1 MTALQIVAY
10 LVALALVAT
19 GAAGLGA
26 PRAAAR
32 WYGLPAEGDGAHGF
46 VRAAALRDLAIGVVL
61 AAAAYF
67 HDVAVTIVVAI
78 AGIALALGDF
88 AIAYH
93 ASGQRVRR
101 EHASHL
107 AGAAAFV
114 LVLAMALLAVGI

>member
-10 LVALALVAT
+10 LVALALAAI
-19 GAAGLGA
+19 GAAGLGF
-26 PRAAAR
+26 PRGAAR
-32 WYGLPAEGDGAHGF
+32 WYGLTADGDSAHAF

-61 AAAAYF
+61 GAAAYF

-78 AGIALALGDF
+78 AGIVLAIGDF

-93 ASGQRVRR
+93 ASGRRVRR
-101 EHASHL
+101 EHASHF
-107 AGAAAFV
+107 AGALAFA